1 MIIIKSKSELEVMK
15 EAGRISALALRVACE
30 AVAPGVTTAEL
41 DELAEE
47 TIRKEGAVPS
57 FLGYGGFPGSI
68 CASVNH
74 EVVHGI
80 PSKRAKLNEG
90 DIVTIDVGAIYDG
103 YNGDNANTVGVGSI
117 DSESQRLID
126 TTRRALYAGIEQA
139 VIGNHLGDVSAAI
152 GAVGDAAGLG
162 IVREYVGHGIGQNMH
177 EDPNIPNY
185 FDPHVGMGPTLRAG
199 MCLAI
204 EPMFNLG
211 GDDVRTLH
219 DGWTVI
225 TRDKQRSAQ
234 IEHTIAIT
242 EDGPLILTQE

>member
-1 MIIIKSKSELEVMK
+1 MK

-30 AVAPGVTTAEL
+30 AAAPGVSTAEL
-41 DELAEE
+41 DEIAEE
-47 TIRKEGAVPS
+47 TIRKEGAIPS

-68 CASVNH
+68 CASVN
-74 EVVHGI
+74 EQVVHGI
-80 PSKRAKLNEG
+80 PSKRVKLREG
-90 DIVTIDVGAIYDG
+90 DIVTIDVGAIFEG
-103 YNGDNANTVGVGSI
+103 YNGDNANTVGVGKI

-126 TTRRALYAGIEQA
+126 VTRSALYAGIEKA
-139 VIGNHLGDVSAAI
+139 VVGNHLGDVSAAI

-177 EDPNIPNY
+177 EDPNVPNFY
-185 FDPHVGMGPTLRAG
+185 DPHVGIGPQLRKG

-211 GDDVRTLH
+211 GDAVRTLR
-219 DGWTVI
+219 DGWTVV
-225 TRDKQRSAQ
+225 TRDKSRSAQ

>member
-1 MIIIKSKSELEVMK
+1 MIIVKSQSELEVMK

-41 DELAEE
+41 DEIAEE
-47 TIRKEGAVPS
+47 TIRKEGAIPS

-68 CASVNH
+68 CASVN
-74 EVVHGI
+74 EQVVHGI
-80 PSKRAKLNEG
+80 PSKRVKLRAG
-90 DIVTIDVGAIYDG
+90 DIVTIDVGAIFEG
-103 YNGDNANTVGVGSI
+103 YNGDNANTVGVGAI

-126 TTRRALYAGIEQA
+126 VTRKALYAGIEKA
-139 VIGNHLGDVSAAI
+139 VVGNHLGDVSAAI

-162 IVREYVGHGIGQNMH
+162 IVREYVGHGIGQDMH

-185 FDPHVGMGPTLRAG
+185 YDPHVGMGPALRKG

-211 GDDVRTLH
+211 GDAVRKLR
-219 DGWTVI
+219 DGWTVV
-225 TRDKQRSAQ
+225 TKDKSRSAQ